1 MIPQLRFLTGAPS
14 PASAGWDTIR
24 TIPEVT
30 DVVAS
35 NITLEMS
42 GIPVDLVTDA
52 INAVRQTAIA
62 TVWLGFLSMAPG
74 NPQIIGDPVQVF
86 QGALDVPTITEGA
99 ATCAIAITCENPLID
114 LNRAPQPRFTDVDQ
128 QVDYPGD
135 TGFFQVQLLQDYLVL
150 WPSPYQ
156 SNPNQTQ
163 PQPNF
168 LTIQPG
174 QSGPIAI
181 AVGETVQLVATVT
194 YSDGTTQ
201 IVMGPAVLRG
211 WGCSGVFKRSEHR
224 SAREW
229 RDGKRR
235 RNCDGTETGH
245 VRGDGTLRVR
255 SVFWQRSDQP
265 TTPSD
270 RFRHHHRDGSGLA
283 ARLPAL
289 NLNAD
294 MVGASIRIETGMVR
308 VRCVSAFTRT
318 GKTISNGPSLS
329 AEP

>member
-1 MIPQLRFLTGAPS
+1 MSPAVLAQTLAGQLQPALLVRIAFLTETVYLWSGLGSITAPGPPYD
-14 PASAGWDTIR
+14 PASTFPYGSAFTGIGWLGTIR

-114 LNRAPQPRFTDVDQ
+114 LNRAPERRFTDVDQ

-163 PQPNF
+163 RQPNF

-201 IVMGPAVLRG
+201 IVMGPGGPSG
-211 WGCSGVFKRSEHR
+211 WGCQVYSSDQSIAQLANGGTGSGGGIVTGLKQGMCVVTARFVYGAFFGSGVTK
-224 SAREW
+224 
-229 RDGKRR
+229 
-235 RNCDGTETGH
+235 
-245 VRGDGTLRVR
+245 
-255 SVFWQRSDQP
+255 P
-265 TTPSD
+265 TTPVTASVTIIVTE
-270 RFRHHHRDGSGLA
+270 A
-283 ARLPAL
+283 A
-289 NLNAD
+289 
-294 MVGASIRIETGMVR
+294 
-308 VRCVSAFTRT
+308 
-318 GKTISNGPSLS
+318 
-329 AEP
+329 